1 MPVINGNNAVF
12 EKDGLTIKI
21 MLLIWILF
29 FISGI
34 VVGALIGGKV
44 IENRW
49 QEYNTEMEIEINKSC
64 ICYGNMLENA
74 DFRWDYDKKTK
85 L

>member
-12 EKDGLTIKI
+12 EKDGLTLKI
-21 MLLIWILF
+21 LLMLGILF

-49 QEYNTEMEIEINKSC
+49 QEYNTERELEINKSC
-64 ICYGNMLENA
+64 ICQTQINMQNA
-74 DFRWDYDKKTK
+74 KFRWDEK
-85 L
+85 